1 MARGA
6 ARDESPADVSF
17 EGALE
22 RLETLVDQ
30 LESGDLPLEE
40 ALSAFEEGVA
50 LSRRCAEQLETAE
63 RRIEALVD
71 PEGGL
76 RTEPF
81 SAEDEQT

>member
-6 ARDESPADVSF
+6 AKDETPAEVSF

-22 RLETLVDQ
+22 RLEALVDQ
-30 LESGDLPLEE
+30 LEAGELPLEE

-63 RRIEALVD
+63 RRIEALIEAD
-71 PEGGL
+71 GSL
-76 RTEPF
+76 REEPF
-81 SAEDEQT
+81 APGDGAS